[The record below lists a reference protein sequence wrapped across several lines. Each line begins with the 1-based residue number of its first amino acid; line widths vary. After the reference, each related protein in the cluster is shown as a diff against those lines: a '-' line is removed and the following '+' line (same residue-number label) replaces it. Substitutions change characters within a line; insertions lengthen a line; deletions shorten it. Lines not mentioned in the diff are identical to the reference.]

1 MKFITTTFFY
11 DFARYFDFIEM
22 EILKKIP
29 ESSFFNISIYPCS
42 EKYWNRIG
50 IHSLQ
55 LARDHDSE
63 CDVYSYENYKS
74 LIDELIK
81 FNLETLKLH
90 GRENEKQY
98 LIELAVKY
106 LNKLDPIFEREKFD
120 YLISSGESRLIPSVV
135 IYLAKKHGVKIIYF
149 EQGPFNTTMLDT
161 KGVNANISFKPTFKS
176 LTAEEETRLSDFL
189 STYKNIPAKKFWLD
203 KKNTQSNRYAKYL
216 TLLSM
221 YPPAL
226 LRRFISLD
234 LQLGPT
240 LYEGYIKPNITKL
253 NNRLFKKRNNT
264 NSTAISLA
272 DNDYIAL
279 YLQVPVDAQ
288 LISHS
293 PYYNCFYEMLV
304 DTLNAKPKHINLIV
318 REHPM
323 NRGKYDPR
331 IYELIKQREDV
342 WLENDVSLEILIKNS
357 MCSVVN
363 NSAVGIESLLFG
375 VNVVCLG
382 EAYYADKGI
391 TYDVRNNDYK
401 EVLNQAMNT
410 AFDSKKTNSFLY
422 EFIFD
427 YLSHGHFQDENL
439 RIPEFIFS
447 IMK

>member
-11 DFARYFDFIEM
+11 DFARYFNFIEM

-29 ESSFFNISIYPCS
+29 ESSFFNISIYPCA
-42 EKYWNRIG
+42 EQYWNRIG

-55 LARDHDSE
+55 LASDHDSD
-63 CDVYSYENYKS
+63 CDVYSYENYKN

-98 LIELAVKY
+98 LIDLAVKY

-120 YLISSGESRLIPSVV
+120 CLISSGESRLIPSVV

-176 LTAEEETRLSDFL
+176 LTVEEETRLSDFL
-189 STYKNIPAKKFWLD
+189 SSYKNVPAKKFWLD
-203 KKNTQSNRYAKYL
+203 KKNIQGNRYAKYL
-216 TLLSM
+216 TLLNM

-226 LRRFISLD
+226 LRRFFSLD

-240 LYEGYIKPNITKL
+240 LYEGYIEPNIKKL

-264 NSTAISLA
+264 NPTAISLV

-323 NRGKYDPR
+323 NRGRYDPR
-331 IYELIKQREDV
+331 IYELINQRKDV

-357 MCSVVN
+357 ICSVVN

-410 AFDSKKTNSFLY
+410 AFDSKKTNSFLH

-427 YLSHGHFQDENL
+427 YLNHGHFQDLKLRMSSKLMNL
-439 RIPEFIFS
+439 I
-447 IMK
+447 